1 MFSKSKIL
9 IRSFSKFKRPP
20 PVYAKSKLNIKKPAP
35 EHQLIENKP
44 SFYVSPN
51 FNKKLNEKRKDY
63 SNNIIKDNK
72 ISSKKNKKN

>member
-20 PVYAKSKLNIKKPAP
+20 PVYAKSNLNIKKPAP

-51 FNKKLNEKRKDY
+51 FNKKINEKREDSSK
-63 SNNIIKDNK
+63 NIIKDLN
-72 ISSKKNKKN
+72 ILDKNKKD